1 MTELRSPNDRAH
13 GAGRPHAAPP
23 PPTHHPLLAGL
34 RAATRRRLALLVLL
48 VGVGV
53 VALPTGGQAQTVGFP
68 SVGTAFDRAGS
79 FAVTVNA
86 ESAHTYYAPT
96 TLGAGGVRHPVILWG
111 NGTFNTPSTYD
122 SFLRHLASHGFI
134 VAAANTSNSG
144 SGREILAGLDN
155 LTAKDRT
162 AGNRFAGKVD
172 LTRVAAMGY
181 SQGGG
186 GAMAAARDAR
196 VDATIAIQPWRAS
209 TSGIRVPTLYLA
221 GSSDAVVSA
230 SSVRGYY
237 NASSGVP
244 AAYANVRGA
253 THFEVLGDGGRFR
266 GPATAWARYFLMAD
280 SNARSTFIGTSC
292 TLCTSSALAE
302 YQANTRLATSGP
314 ISPPTTIP
322 PTTTPTTAAPTTAPT
337 TTPPT
342 TTPPTTTPPTTCR
355 WWQWWCR

>member
-1 MTELRSPNDRAH
+1 MTELCSSNDRAH
-13 GAGRPHAAPP
+13 GAGRPTAAPP
-23 PPTHHPLLAGL
+23 PPTHHPRLARLG
-34 RAATRRRLALLVLL
+34 AATRRRLVLLVLL

-53 VALPTGGQAQTVGFP
+53 VALPTGGQAQTVGFG
-68 SVGTAFDRAGS
+68 SVGTAFDRTGP

-96 TLGAGGVRHPVILWG
+96 TLGAGGLRHPVILWG

-122 SFLRHLASHGFI
+122 AYLRHLASHGFI

-155 LTAKDRT
+155 LTTKDRT

-172 LTRVAAMGY
+172 VGRVAVMGY

-186 GAMAAARDAR
+186 GAMAAARDSR
-196 VDATIAIQPWRAS
+196 VDTTIAIQPWQAS

-230 SSVRGYY
+230 SSVRGYF

-266 GPATAWARYFLMAD
+266 GPATAWARYYLMAD
-280 SNARSTFIGTSC
+280 ANARSTFIGASC
-292 TLCTSSALAE
+292 TLCTSSALTE
-302 YQANTRLATSGP
+302 YQANARLATSGP
-314 ISPPTTIP
+314 ISPPTTP
-322 PTTTPTTAAPTTAPT
+322 PSTTPTTTPTTAPPTTAP
-337 TTPPT
+337 PT
-342 TTPPTTTPPTTCR
+342 TRPPSTCR
-355 WWQWWCR
+355 WWWWCR